1 MMGDAA
7 IVLCGGRSRRM
18 VRDKASLPFGSETML
33 GRIVR
38 VVSEVVDEVLVVAR
52 EGQTVQGDFRVV
64 RDPEEGLGPL
74 AGLRAGLEAMEAE
87 RAFLTSCD
95 VPLLRAAYVERL
107 LELSR
112 GFPIAVP
119 RVGDHMMMTSAVY
132 SREVLPLARRL
143 LEERRLR
150 PLFLM
155 DGFDT
160 RVVTEQELRDVDP
173 ELESLRDCNTPDA
186 YRDALRAAGL
196 PEDVLWSSMP
206 ESGKL

>member
-1 MMGDAA
+1 MVGDAA

-18 VRDKASLPFGSETML
+18 ARDKASLPFGSETML
-33 GRIVR
+33 ERIVR
-38 VVSEVVDEVLVVAR
+38 VVSRVVDEVWVVAR
-52 EGQTVQGDFRVV
+52 EGQPVPGDFRVV

-119 RVGDHMMMTSAVY
+119 RVGDHMMVTSAVY

-150 PLFLM
+150 PLFLVE
-155 DGFDT
+155 GFDA

-186 YRDALRAAGL
+186 DRDALRAAGL
-196 PEDVLWSSMP
+196 GEGVLWSSTR
-206 ESGKL
+206 